1 MNGLRAKL
9 TRASVLT
16 YNATS
21 LCKPRHQQEPSCTA
35 LAVDCGVRL
44 RSYAV
49 LPGTNVFDRKAK
61 RGQRDRA
68 AARSGGRDCDYLVGV
83 VD

>member
-1 MNGLRAKL
+1 MPQAP
-9 TRASVLT
+9 
-16 YNATS
+16 
-21 LCKPRHQQEPSCTA
+21 CCIA
-35 LAVDCGVRL
+35 LAVECGVRL

-61 RGQRDRA
+61 RMQRDRA
-68 AARSGGRDCDYLVGV
+68 AARSDSRDCDYLVCGSRLNVFRLRVLGSDSRDCDYLECV